1 MSPRSELVAWGD
13 WGFVL
18 SHRVEPSLRA
28 WEVTVAGT
36 EDTSARELLHVTQ
49 LLDPSGRDRLSI
61 PGIPLAVG
69 PNGEMVIQSRM
80 AAYRAARA
88 AGHTDRQLGLF
99 GEVLPVGEPD
109 LHLTKNAVLGPDQ
122 EPTNAR
128 FLVDDADVD
137 ARRITFLFT
146 PDGSAVSMLSS
157 NDGRLEATTS
167 RLFSNAL
174 VRTRVD
180 ADRAIGFSRD
190 GTYLA
195 AQDDETGDLVLLDW
209 SRGSVA
215 RIPFEQG
222 RVLSLD
228 F

>member
-1 MSPRSELVAWGD
+1 
-13 WGFVL
+13 
-18 SHRVEPSLRA
+18 
-28 WEVTVAGT
+28 
-36 EDTSARELLHVTQ
+36 
-49 LLDPSGRDRLSI
+49 
-61 PGIPLAVG
+61 
-69 PNGEMVIQSRM
+69 
-80 AAYRAARA
+80 
-88 AGHTDRQLGLF
+88 
-99 GEVLPVGEPD
+99 
-109 LHLTKNAVLGPDQ
+109 
-122 EPTNAR
+122 
-128 FLVDDADVD
+128 
-137 ARRITFLFT
+137 
-146 PDGSAVSMLSS
+146 MLSS
-157 NDGRLEATTS
+157 NDGRLEATTT